1 MEHQKVAS
9 LRCAPALLLN
19 TRDKRL
25 YLLGTFM
32 SDEENRVVNAASRAW
47 PRVER
52 LKGTPLLQALPYLQ
66 ISDQA
71 GKAYLAS
78 VGDEEKK
85 SFIKLTPVTS
95 SPSPSSCSIRH
106 YTIQA
111 SR

>member
-9 LRCAPALLLN
+9 LRWAPALLSN

-25 YLLGTFM
+25 YLLDTFM

-47 PRVER
+47 PRVGR
-52 LKGTPLLQALPYLQ
+52 LKGTPLLQALAYPQ

-71 GKAYLAS
+71 KKAYLAS

-85 SFIKLTPVTS
+85 VL
-95 SPSPSSCSIRH
+95 
-106 YTIQA
+106 
-111 SR
+111 